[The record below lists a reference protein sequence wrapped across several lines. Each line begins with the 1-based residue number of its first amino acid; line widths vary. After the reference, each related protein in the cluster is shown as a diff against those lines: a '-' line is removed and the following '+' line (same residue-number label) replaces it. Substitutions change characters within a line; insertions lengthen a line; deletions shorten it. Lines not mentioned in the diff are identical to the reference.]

1 MMLAT
6 IGFQYVI
13 QENVPKTPTITYL
26 DSYVIVCLL
35 LILFVVLGAPRL
47 HPHPLCQPGTGIVSQ
62 RAGACGISRPE
73 QLSAMHSKCANLSKM
88 RLLTAELSASA
99 FAYGISKA

>member
-1 MMLAT
+1 MQATADPRRAARIAAPTGMMLAT

-47 HPHPLCQPGTGIVSQ
+47 HPLCQAGSQPAASSASGT
-62 RAGACGISRPE
+62 
-73 QLSAMHSKCANLSKM
+73 CANLSKGQ
-88 RLLTAELSASA
+88 LLTAGL
-99 FAYGISKA
+99 